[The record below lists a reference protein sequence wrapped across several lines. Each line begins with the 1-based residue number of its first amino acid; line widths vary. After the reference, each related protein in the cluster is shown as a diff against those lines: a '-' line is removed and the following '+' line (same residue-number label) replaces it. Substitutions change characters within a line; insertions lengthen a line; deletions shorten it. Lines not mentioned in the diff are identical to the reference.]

1 MLAARRCRRFGPEA
15 FFDTARRRKLLEL
28 GVDGDIG
35 GSGEVLTW
43 FPALARSVRN
53 GRKLN
58 TAM

>member
-1 MLAARRCRRFGPEA
+1 MGADALDLEE
-15 FFDTARRRKLLEL
+15 FFDTARRGKLLEL

-43 FPALARSVRN
+43 FPALARSVRT